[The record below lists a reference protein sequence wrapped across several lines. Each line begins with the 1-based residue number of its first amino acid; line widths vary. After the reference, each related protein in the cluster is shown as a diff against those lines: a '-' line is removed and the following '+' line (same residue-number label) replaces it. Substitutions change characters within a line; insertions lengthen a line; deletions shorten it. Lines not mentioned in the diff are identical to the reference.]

1 LKADFFHSVMETAAA
16 VGSLYEGTSSD
27 RQALFLFLDR
37 NSLLSQ
43 SGFPSEKK
51 EEILRQGSP
60 WFPDPDVQKVLLD
73 RLQLWLSAYK
83 RSDEVRLS
91 ILISHGRDL
100 LPETCRTYEQF
111 ISDERNSSAKTAWEL
126 LDYLLS
132 VLETEV
138 TGMDL
143 GQTENLL
150 AAMKNELPQRH
161 LALFTGYLDYLSQ
174 RISGTRVSYSPRP
187 QGVQR
192 MDEAYSFAEF
202 SAMAYCIF
210 NERYWEE
217 HGLLEK
223 ACQSRQ
229 QANLWAFLSFFF
241 LCGLR
246 GTDVIRIPRPSLPCE
261 GCTFRRKILDN
272 AVPDPGQFAR
282 DIWFRI
288 KYRSMFPNKTGKY
301 GDIPAL
307 KLSIPAIL
315 EKPAGIIFSVAASY
329 YPESSAGKPFLY
341 INTQYKAIQRFFGKP
356 FADILG
362 FKGFS
367 IRRANKAYLQGIESA
382 SGKSAGNSS
391 QGYILAALA
400 RSHKGSLGTLPETTD
415 IYLKD
420 AAFSGMDPSFVLFEM
435 FQRGVFGFIPHL
447 LMEICF
453 GNRYHRL
460 DIHSQTGMIRQAGI
474 SPSGIESLVRASDQA
489 LGQAQL
495 IIRDLLSSRADMQST
510 LERIASGEAAAKQE
524 HFLCAMTAAGFPCAF
539 PDRRGCVGCPYEICT
554 KAALHQLTAEFERLQ
569 SLASGKHGWR
579 EREIARTAVLPV
591 IREFFA
597 TMPLLYPEADLSPYH
612 SILQGGINHYDPFI
626 STGS

>member
-1 LKADFFHSVMETAAA
+1 METAAA

-43 SGFPSEKK
+43 FGFPSEKK

-83 RSDEVRLS
+83 HSDEVRLS

-192 MDEAYSFAEF
+192 IDEAYSFAEF

-329 YPESSAGKPFLY
+329 YPESSAGKPFL
-341 INTQYKAIQRFFGKP
+341 
-356 FADILG
+356 
-362 FKGFS
+362 
-367 IRRANKAYLQGIESA
+367 
-382 SGKSAGNSS
+382 
-391 QGYILAALA
+391 
-400 RSHKGSLGTLPETTD
+400 
-415 IYLKD
+415 
-420 AAFSGMDPSFVLFEM
+420 
-435 FQRGVFGFIPHL
+435 
-447 LMEICF
+447 
-453 GNRYHRL
+453 
-460 DIHSQTGMIRQAGI
+460 
-474 SPSGIESLVRASDQA
+474 
-489 LGQAQL
+489 
-495 IIRDLLSSRADMQST
+495 
-510 LERIASGEAAAKQE
+510 
-524 HFLCAMTAAGFPCAF
+524 
-539 PDRRGCVGCPYEICT
+539 
-554 KAALHQLTAEFERLQ
+554 
-569 SLASGKHGWR
+569 
-579 EREIARTAVLPV
+579 
-591 IREFFA
+591 
-597 TMPLLYPEADLSPYH
+597 
-612 SILQGGINHYDPFI
+612 
-626 STGS
+626 

>member
-1 LKADFFHSVMETAAA
+1 METAAA

-27 RQALFLFLDR
+27 RQALLLFLDR

-150 AAMKNELPQRH
+150 ATMKNELPQRH

-174 RISGTRVSYSPRP
+174 RISSTRVSYSPRP

-282 DIWFRI
+282 DIRFRI
-288 KYRSMFPNKTGKY
+288 KYRSMFPNKTGEY

-453 GNRYHRL
+453 VNRYHRL

-495 IIRDLLSSRADMQST
+495 IIRDLLSNRADMRST
-510 LERIASGEAAAKQE
+510 LERIASGEATAKQE

-554 KAALHQLTAEFERLQ
+554 KAALHHLTAEFERLQ

>member
-1 LKADFFHSVMETAAA
+1 MKADFFHSVMETAAA

-27 RQALFLFLDR
+27 RQALLLFLDR

-246 GTDVIRIPRPSLPCE
+246 GTDVIRIPRPSLPYE

-282 DIWFRI
+282 DIRFRI
-288 KYRSMFPNKTGKY
+288 KYRSMFPNKTGEY

-460 DIHSQTGMIRQAGI
+460 DIHSQTGMIRQTGI

-495 IIRDLLSSRADMQST
+495 IIRDLLSSRADMRST